1 MTLIEDSKWQ
11 FIFFFAL
18 FKKKNNKNSTLKTDF
33 IDINKRKNI
42 H

>member
-11 FIFFFAL
+11 FIFFL
-18 FKKKNNKNSTLKTDF
+18 HYLKKKNTKNSTLKTDY